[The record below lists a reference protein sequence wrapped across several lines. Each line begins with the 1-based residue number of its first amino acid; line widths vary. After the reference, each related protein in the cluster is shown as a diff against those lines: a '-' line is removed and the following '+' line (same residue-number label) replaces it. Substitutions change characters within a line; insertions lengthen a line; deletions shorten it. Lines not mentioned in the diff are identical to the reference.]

1 MLNKLHIENFTVFR
15 KADLEFS
22 SGLNVITGDNGS
34 GKSHLLKLGY
44 AILKTLESFGDKF
57 PAKEIAERGLAGN
70 LVDIFRPETL
80 GRLASRV
87 QGSSSSSVS
96 ATWNQKGRLDFSF
109 HKKTEK
115 GIYCRL
121 RSMSSGVFYTVYPSQ
136 VRSSLCFEGFQGPGK
151 RELVDGTYLAFGKG
165 SESCSIKRE
174 ETPETARFVNELE
187 KNLKA
192 QF

>member
-1 MLNKLHIENFTVFR
+1 MLNKLHSENFTVFR

-87 QGSSSSSVS
+87 QGSSGSSVS
-96 ATWNQKGRLDFSF
+96 ATWNQKGRLYNGL
-109 HKKTEK
+109 T
-115 GIYCRL
+115 I
-121 RSMSSGVFYTVYPSQ
+121 
-136 VRSSLCFEGFQGPGK
+136 
-151 RELVDGTYLAFGKG
+151 
-165 SESCSIKRE
+165 
-174 ETPETARFVNELE
+174 
-187 KNLKA
+187 
-192 QF
+192 

>member
-109 HKKTEK
+109 STRKTEK
-115 GIYCRL
+115 VDILSTPQYVPLG
-121 RSMSSGVFYTVYPSQ
+121 SSTLFIPPKEIISV
-136 VRSSLCFEGFQGPGK
+136 FEGFQGALEK
-151 RELVDGTYLAFGKG
+151 RELAFDGTYLAL
-165 SESCSIKRE
+165 
-174 ETPETARFVNELE
+174 A
-187 KNLKA
+187 KA
-192 QF
+192 LNPAP